1 MERLFYIG
9 PLVKAEPRVD
19 FRRDFAWY
27 NAQDLAPKLHKQV
40 VESGIGLLIE
50 ILSMTPAIRHC
61 LIDELGVFGLLG
73 CGENEGRVGCRI
85 LWFVFG
91 DRGELAG
98 VTHNNLQRKMSVF
111 AYAM

>member
-1 MERLFYIG
+1 MERLFHVG
-9 PLVKAEPRVD
+9 LLVKSEPRVD
-19 FRRDFAWY
+19 LRRDFAWY
-27 NAQDLAPKLHKQV
+27 NAQDLVPKLHKQV

-61 LIDELGVFGLLG
+61 LIDELSVFGLLG
-73 CGENEGRVGCRI
+73 CGENERRVGCRI

-91 DRGELAG
+91 DRGEFAG
-98 VTHNNLQRKMSVF
+98 VTQNNLQTKMSVF